1 MYKNKILITF
11 FMLVL
16 FSFKLN
22 ASNLDSL
29 TLYNPNTGEKLKIYF
44 FEKKLVNYKRREI
57 DNFFR
62 DFRHNE
68 VKRVNSKLLN
78 YLYYLVDIVG
88 AKDKVIQI
96 HSGYRNQA
104 TNRLL
109 KKQKN
114 RYVAYDSRHL
124 RANAIDFTIPDV
136 DMGKVFYIARRL
148 RIGGVGYYKK
158 SNFVHIDIEG
168 HRVWSY

>member
-1 MYKNKILITF
+1 MYKKNFLIILFVIF
-11 FMLVL
+11 L
-16 FSFKLN
+16 FNFNLN

-29 TLYNPNTGEKLKIYF
+29 TLHNTNTGEDLKIYF

-68 VKRVNSKLLN
+68 IKRVNSKLIN
-78 YLYYLVDIVG
+78 YLYYLIDIMD

-104 TNRLL
+104 TNQLL
-109 KKQKN
+109 RDQKN
-114 RYVAYDSRHL
+114 SYVAYDSRHL
-124 RANAIDFTIPDV
+124 RANAIDFTIPGE
-136 DMGKVFYIARRL
+136 DMKKVFYIARRL
-148 RIGGVGYYKK
+148 RIGGVGYYGK

>member
-1 MYKNKILITF
+1 MYKILTILILTVIININ
-11 FMLVL
+11 L
-16 FSFKLN
+16 K
-22 ASNLDSL
+22 ASTQLDSL
-29 TLYNPNTGEKLKIYF
+29 KLYNTNTGESLKIYF

-68 VKRVNSKLLN
+68 VKRVNAKLLN
-78 YLYYLVDIVG
+78 YLYYLIDIMD

-96 HSGYRNQA
+96 HSGYRNQK
-104 TNRLL
+104 TNEILR
-109 KKQKN
+109 QEKN
-114 RYVAYDSRHL
+114 SYVAYDSRHL
-124 RANAIDFTIPDV
+124 RANAIDFTIPNES
-136 DMGKVFYIARRL
+136 MSKVFYIARRL
-148 RIGGVGYYKK
+148 KIGGVGYYRK